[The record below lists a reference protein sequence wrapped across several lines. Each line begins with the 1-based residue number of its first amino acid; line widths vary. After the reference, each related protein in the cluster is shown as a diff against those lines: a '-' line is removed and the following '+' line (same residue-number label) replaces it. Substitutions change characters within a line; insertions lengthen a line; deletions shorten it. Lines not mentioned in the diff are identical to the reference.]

1 MSMGFLTMFWYCIVF
16 IAMFAFA
23 ALDGFDLGV
32 GMLHPVARKDE
43 ERRVFLNAIGPVWDG
58 NAVWLVIVAGGLLAG
73 FPDVFA
79 TLFSSLYDLM
89 MILLGGIIFRAVAI
103 EFRSKGESKAWR
115 TLWDYAFF
123 LASWIM
129 TAAVGFIL
137 ANIVTG
143 LPIDSNGIFQG
154 SFKSFFNFYTIVF
167 AVTVA
172 ALFKMHGLIY
182 LLMKTEV
189 PLRHRLRRWAV
200 PLVFWFILCTTTLT
214 LSTWFLNPHMTYIFL
229 EKGWLLSVAGL
240 GILFTALVLVNVF
253 YNNMGWAFIF
263 SSGIN
268 LILFS
273 LCALG
278 KFPTLV
284 HSTLDPSFDLNIYNA
299 SSSQKTLTVLFY
311 VVVIGVPFVAAY
323 SFWLYR
329 SFRGKVV
336 IDSHSY

>member
-1 MSMGFLTMFWYCIVF
+1 MSFGFLTIFWYCIIF

-43 ERRVFLNAIGPVWDG
+43 ERRTFLNAIGPVWDG
-58 NAVWLVIVAGGLLAG
+58 NAVWLVIVAGGLFAG

-79 TLFSSLYDLM
+79 TLFSSMYDLV
-89 MILLGGIIFRAVAI
+89 MILLAGIIFRAVAI
-103 EFRSKGESKAWR
+103 EFRSKGNSRAWR
-115 TLWDYAFF
+115 IVWDYAFF
-123 LASWIM
+123 LASWVM
-129 TAAVGFIL
+129 SAAVGIIL
-137 ANIVTG
+137 ANIITG
-143 LPIDSNGIFQG
+143 LPIDANGIFRG
-154 SFKSFFNFYTIVF
+154 NFKTFFNFYTIVF

-172 ALFKMHGLIY
+172 ALFKMHGLIF

-189 PLRHRLRRWAV
+189 PLRHRLRRWAM
-200 PLVFWFILCTTTLT
+200 PLIFWFILCTAVLT
-214 LSTWFLNPHMTYIFL
+214 LATWFLNPHMTDIFR
-229 EKGWLLSVAGL
+229 EKAWLLSIAGL
-240 GILFTALVLVNVF
+240 GMLFTTLVLVNVF
-253 YNNMGWAFIF
+253 FGNMGWAFIF
-263 SSGIN
+263 SSGVT
-268 LILFS
+268 LVLFS

-278 KFPTLV
+278 KFPILLQ
-284 HSTLDPSFDLNIYNA
+284 STINPAFDLDIYNA
-299 SSSQKTLTVLFY
+299 SSTQKTLTVLFY